1 MTTHDHEPQH
11 TPEVTEPDTEAQ
23 VFHLPVERAEPADTA
38 GAGEGE
44 GEVIEG
50 EIVEPPQVDQPE
62 PRGTGS
68 ALARTEKREPIL
80 PSWAKDSQEF
90 ADTARWA
97 LGYAGHTAGFHAVR
111 CPVYIARIIARVPQG
126 TLRLLRGLARWLTD
140 AEGRPVRNAA
150 ARREDATEYLK
161 LSTQRDGRIRSRA
174 VLTAGLGA
182 AGIAAFLLGRAMLPE
197 LVQWSIV
204 AAAIGGLG
212 WLGAPADKPIASRAI
227 EATRVPKLTS
237 DAVTRAL
244 AALGISRS
252 TRPWARVGR
261 ASATRGRSAAMA
273 RAGAPT
279 STCPTA

>member
-1 MTTHDHEPQH
+1 M
-11 TPEVTEPDTEAQ
+11 
-23 VFHLPVERAEPADTA
+23 
-38 GAGEGE
+38 
-44 GEVIEG
+44 IEG

-161 LSTQRDGRIRSRA
+161 LSTQRDGRIRSR
-174 VLTAGLGA
+174 GPH
-182 AGIAAFLLGRAMLPE
+182 GRA
-197 LVQWSIV
+197 
-204 AAAIGGLG
+204 GGG
-212 WLGAPADKPIASRAI
+212 RHRGVPARPG
-227 EATRVPKLTS
+227 
-237 DAVTRAL
+237 DA
-244 AALGISRS
+244 
-252 TRPWARVGR
+252 
-261 ASATRGRSAAMA
+261 A
-273 RAGAPT
+273 RAGAVVDRGRRDRW
-279 STCPTA
+279 